1 MYGILHQNPMIY
13 IGFIGQLVF
22 TSRFIVQW
30 IASERAR
37 SSVMPVIFWWLS
49 LAGGVALLS
58 YAIWRR
64 DPVFIMGQSMGL
76 VVYSRNLFLIRRT
89 VG

>member
-1 MYGILHQNPMIY
+1 MYGILHQNLMVY

-30 IASERAR
+30 IASEKAR

-58 YAIWRR
+58 YAIWRM

-76 VVYSRNLFLIRRT
+76 VVYSRNLFLIRRAI
-89 VG
+89 G